1 MYMYYEF
8 HKRVQRIQFF
18 LKSLGTMYL
27 LSLSPLWVI
36 TSVNL
41 LLDNLRLHFTFAQK
55 LPLSN
60 CKR

>member
-1 MYMYYEF
+1 
-8 HKRVQRIQFF
+8 
-18 LKSLGTMYL
+18 MYL